1 MADEFLPLSRPEI
14 GDDEIRA
21 LEEVVRSGWITTGP
35 RCLEF
40 ERRFSNFVG
49 SRHALSLSSATAG
62 MHLVLKALN
71 IGPGDEVI
79 TPSMTFASTVNQ
91 IVLAGARPIFSDV
104 NYDTLLM
111 EPREFSRL
119 ITSRTKLIIPVHYA
133 GAPAD
138 LDAIEEAARGIPV
151 LEDAAHAVGTY
162 YKGTHVGSKHM
173 AFFSFHPIKNMTTAE
188 GGMLTTKDE
197 VIAQKIRLLRF
208 HGIERDAWKRY
219 GTAADPGYDI
229 LYPGYKYNLT
239 DIQAALGIVQLDR
252 LPGIN
257 ARRSDIVRLYREG
270 LSGIEGLELPG
281 VPAYEHTHAW
291 NLFVVKISSIPRSS
305 FIRKLSERNI
315 GFGLHFPPCH
325 RLKYVQDLFG
335 KDKLPVTDELSERI
349 LSLPL
354 YPGMDENQVKRV
366 IEAVREILT

>member
-197 VIAQKIRLLRF
+197 DKLVALLEQVFAAQGVRDFAGAVRDFRTRLL
-208 HGIERDAWKRY
+208 
-219 GTAADPGYDI
+219 
-229 LYPGYKYNLT
+229 
-239 DIQAALGIVQLDR
+239 
-252 LPGIN
+252 
-257 ARRSDIVRLYREG
+257 
-270 LSGIEGLELPG
+270 
-281 VPAYEHTHAW
+281 
-291 NLFVVKISSIPRSS
+291 
-305 FIRKLSERNI
+305 
-315 GFGLHFPPCH
+315 
-325 RLKYVQDLFG
+325 
-335 KDKLPVTDELSERI
+335 
-349 LSLPL
+349 
-354 YPGMDENQVKRV
+354 
-366 IEAVREILT
+366 

>member
-133 GAPAD
+133 VVHITKVPMS
-138 LDAIEEAARGIPV
+138 ARNTWHSFLFIP
-151 LEDAAHAVGTY
+151 
-162 YKGTHVGSKHM
+162 
-173 AFFSFHPIKNMTTAE
+173 
-188 GGMLTTKDE
+188 
-197 VIAQKIRLLRF
+197 
-208 HGIERDAWKRY
+208 
-219 GTAADPGYDI
+219 
-229 LYPGYKYNLT
+229 
-239 DIQAALGIVQLDR
+239 
-252 LPGIN
+252 
-257 ARRSDIVRLYREG
+257 
-270 LSGIEGLELPG
+270 
-281 VPAYEHTHAW
+281 
-291 NLFVVKISSIPRSS
+291 
-305 FIRKLSERNI
+305 
-315 GFGLHFPPCH
+315 
-325 RLKYVQDLFG
+325 
-335 KDKLPVTDELSERI
+335 
-349 LSLPL
+349 
-354 YPGMDENQVKRV
+354 
-366 IEAVREILT
+366 